1 MKSDK
6 KCFKII
12 EFNVKKPEVCG
23 YCEKSNCVEK
33 EKKEKNWS
41 KKTTTNY
48 ISLRSCKIIK
58 KIQFRKRIQFLDKKI
73 HLKYSPYL

>member
-33 EKKEKNWS
+33 EKKR
-41 KKTTTNY
+41 KK
-48 ISLRSCKIIK
+48 LE
-58 KIQFRKRIQFLDKKI
+58 
-73 HLKYSPYL
+73 

>member
-12 EFNVKKPEVCG
+12 EFNVKAPEVCG

-33 EKKEKNWS
+33 EKKK
-41 KKTTTNY
+41 
-48 ISLRSCKIIK
+48 K
-58 KIQFRKRIQFLDKKI
+58 KIGVKKQQQI
-73 HLKYSPYL
+73 TFH